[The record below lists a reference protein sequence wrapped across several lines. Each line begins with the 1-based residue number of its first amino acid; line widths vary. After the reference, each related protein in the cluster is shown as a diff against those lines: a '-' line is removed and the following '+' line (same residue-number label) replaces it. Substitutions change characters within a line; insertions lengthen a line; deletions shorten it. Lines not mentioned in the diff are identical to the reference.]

1 MIKPPIKLR
10 LVPPSGTFPP
20 EDLAEYDNRIALE
33 PYALDV
39 APPPLSPEYIKE
51 FEEGGRLALAYK
63 INEIADVA
71 TETQEA
77 TPTDKRIK
85 ATPFDPGKWRNIPP
99 REWLYG
105 DHYIRSYVTGTS
117 APSTRGKSTLILAE
131 DVSMMT
137 GFDLLG
143 VGASRMPDKPLKV
156 WVWNGEDPEEELARR
171 IKAICLYYGRIP
183 KGEEPDEPPH
193 TRYDFD
199 FDSLKGKLYLDSGR
213 DTPIKIAALEG
224 HGNVKVAVPVIKDM
238 VATINGEGI
247 DVTNIDPFINA
258 HSIPENSDHMDE
270 VVGAFKDIAYQT
282 RSSIEHVHHTRKP
295 PRGSGDITSEDSRG
309 SSAILAAWRDSRVIN
324 IMSAEEAKEQGVGNR
339 LRYIRIESDRPNMTA
354 AGERVQWCYLESV
367 SLRNATGKRPADSIG
382 VTVPWEPTIKSQAQA
397 AADEPL
403 ILGALLKLIDA
414 GKRIT
419 KTQGGDYAVKALVPY
434 LKRESKLMATA
445 DEVRAVL
452 DVACED
458 RRASGGA
465 DAVLYYMDDA
475 KRGKAGYRR
484 AGQ

>member
-1 MIKPPIKLR
+1 MTILTNERWRVKDPKVRATIDRVKEADRKKYYDPNSEDDNEREKAEFYEDEFGFDG
-10 LVPPSGTFPP
+10 PGEKGGT
-20 EDLAEYDNRIALE
+20 L
-33 PYALDV
+33 
-39 APPPLSPEYIKE
+39 
-51 FEEGGRLALAYK
+51 
-63 INEIADVA
+63 
-71 TETQEA
+71 
-77 TPTDKRIK
+77 K
-85 ATPFDPGKWRNIPP
+85 ATPFDPSKWQNIPP

-131 DVSMMT
+131 QVSMMT
-137 GFDLLG
+137 CFDLLG
-143 VGASRMPDKPLKV
+143 VGPSRMPDKPLKC
-156 WVWNGEDPEEELARR
+156 WIWNGEDPEEELARR

-193 TRYDFD
+193 PRYDFD
-199 FDSLKGKLYLDSGR
+199 FESLKGKLYLDSGR

-224 HGNVKVAVPVIKDM
+224 HGNVKIAVPVIKDM
-238 VATINGEGI
+238 VATIDGEGI
-247 DVTNIDPFINA
+247 DVTTIDPFINA

-324 IMSAEEAKEQGVGNR
+324 IMSAEEAKEQGVSNR
-339 LRYIRIESDRPNMTA
+339 LRYIRVESDRPNMTA

-367 SLRNATGKRPADSIG
+367 SLRNATDKRPADSVG
-382 VTVPWEPTIKSQAQA
+382 VTVPWEPVVKSETDKAK
-397 AADEPL
+397 DKPL
-403 ILGALLKLIDA
+403 ILAAVLKLIDA

-419 KTQGGDYAVKALVPY
+419 KERGGDYAVKALVPY
-434 LKRESKLMATA
+434 LKRESKITATA
-445 DEVRAVL
+445 DEIRAVL

-458 RRASGGA
+458 RSASGGDEA
-465 DAVLYYMDDA
+465 SIEYMDDA

-484 AGQ
+484 VGQ